1 MICKNGSLLI
11 AYQSL
16 IQVTF
21 LTFVYKVFYFYNI
34 WCKNVLVLPSS
45 G

>member
-11 AYQSL
+11 PVIDSSN
-16 IQVTF
+16 F

-34 WCKNVLVLPSS
+34 WCKNALVLPSS